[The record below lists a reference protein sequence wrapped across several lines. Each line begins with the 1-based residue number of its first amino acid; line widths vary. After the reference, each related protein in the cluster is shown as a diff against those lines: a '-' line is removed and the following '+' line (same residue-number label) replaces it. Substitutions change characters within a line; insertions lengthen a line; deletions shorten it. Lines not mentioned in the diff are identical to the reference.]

1 MTNMI
6 TSRAFNPTNLHV
18 RKVITP
24 DGEGTLAFADADD
37 KNKFYVQ
44 VKMPGKKISDFRAYT
59 VEQLQEVE
67 K

>member
-1 MTNMI
+1 MTP
-6 TSRAFNPTNLHV
+6 FNPSNPTV

-24 DGEGTLAFADADD
+24 DGVGELVFKDADD
-37 KNKFYVQ
+37 KNKFYVK
-44 VKMPGKKISDFRAYT
+44 VKMPGKKLSDFRAYT